1 MRWSSSLTFASAA
14 RASSV
19 GLVEHGGRRVG
30 GRRQLAQEVRA
41 GVVDE
46 EEVRALGVVRAARRA
61 SGHVQVRLGHDRRA
75 VPRVG
80 ERPVG
85 HREAGA
91 PRQRDQDR
99 LLEVGE
105 RRARLLRGPAQRAGL
120 DRAAAAHPVRAP
132 APDRG
137 QQRTLQERVESGLS
151 LIGHLIGHDLFP
163 FDGCS
168 GVGVGGTTGRHGA
181 NALAPRGS
189 TAARSGQWRR
199 IRLVMPLFATQSMPN
214 GV

>member
-1 MRWSSSLTFASAA
+1 MVEQLHLRLG
-14 RASSV
+14 RAGEQR
-19 GLVEHGGRRVG
+19 GLVEHGARRVG
-30 GRRQLAQEVRA
+30 GRRQLAEEVRA

-46 EEVRALGVVRAARRA
+46 EEVRALSVVRAARRSSA
-61 SGHVQVRLGHDRRA
+61 HVQVRLRHDRRA
-75 VPRVG
+75 VPWIG

-85 HREAGA
+85 HREAGT
-91 PRQRDQDR
+91 PRQRDEDR

-132 APDRG
+132 VPDRG
-137 QQRTLQERVESGLS
+137 QQRTLQKRVESGLS
-151 LIGHLIGHDLFP
+151 LHLIGHDLFL

-168 GVGVGGTTGRHGA
+168 GLGVGGTTGRHGA

-199 IRLVMPLFATQSMPN
+199 IKLVMPLFATQSMPS